1 MNISV
6 QKRCVYA
13 KSRFSVSEPTSIDT
27 RDWLLIL
34 TTSIVSIVGNLLLIP
49 ASRMATPTIVN
60 MVRSTELLF
69 AYAVQIIFFGKLP
82 TPLVACG
89 ATFVLGSIFSMIFV
103 DKIQSKLDNLLRRSK
118 AASSTKCEPKLS
130 EVTTK

>member
-1 MNISV
+1 M
-6 QKRCVYA
+6 
-13 KSRFSVSEPTSIDT
+13 
-27 RDWLLIL
+27 IL

-103 DKIQSKLDNLLRRSK
+103 DKIQSRLDNLLRRSK
-118 AASSTKCEPKLS
+118 ESSSTKCEPKLS
-130 EVTTK
+130 EVCTK